1 MTVQPDLTIT
11 IVSWN
16 TRELLRGCLQSIQ
29 QSNPHISYEIHV
41 VDNASADDSVEMVRD
56 EFPDV
61 KLILNQENVGFAK
74 ANNQSW
80 KQAQGR
86 YWLLLNSDAEVK
98 RGAMDKLV
106 KFMDAHPQAGL
117 ATAKL
122 INPDSSPQY
131 CAQPVPSIWR
141 LLLEASRAHKLLPAS
156 WRGRVLLST
165 YWGYQTTIPVGWAWG
180 TALIARRAAVEDV
193 GALSDDF
200 FMYGEDLEW
209 CLRMRRHGWQVW
221 FCHNAEVLHYG
232 GQSSA
237 KKWEDAAKQKII
249 LDNSYKAIEIHRGR
263 LYVALL
269 KTVTLLALKADQV
282 IKRLIGRVCNESEL
296 SINYHKASL
305 KLGLANLG
313 QRWNS

>member
-1 MTVQPDLTIT
+1 MISQPDLTIT

-16 TRELLRGCLQSIQ
+16 TQELLRGCLRSIQ
-29 QSNPHISYEIHV
+29 QSNTRASLEIHV
-41 VDNASADDSVEMVRD
+41 VDNASTDGSAEVVRT
-56 EFPDV
+56 EFPSV
-61 KLILNQENVGFAK
+61 KLIVNQENLGFAA

-80 KQAQGR
+80 AQAQAR

-98 RGAMDKLV
+98 PGALDTLV
-106 KFMDAHPQAGL
+106 TFMDVHAQAGL

-122 INPDSSPQY
+122 LNPDASPQY

-141 LLLEASRAHKLLPAS
+141 LLLETSRVHKLLPAYG
-156 WRGRVLLST
+156 RGRVLLST
-165 YWGYQTTIPVGWAWG
+165 YWNYRETIPVGWTWG
-180 TALIARRAAVEDV
+180 TALIARREAVEEA
-193 GALSDDF
+193 GSLSEDF

-209 CLRMRRHGWQVW
+209 CLRMRRHGWKVW

-237 KKWEDAAKQKII
+237 KKWEDARKQKII
-249 LDNSYKAIEIHRGR
+249 LDNSYKAIEMHRGR

-269 KTVTLLALKADQV
+269 KTAMLFALKIDQI
-282 IKRLIGRVCNESEL
+282 IKRLTGRGGRDSEL
-296 SINYHKASL
+296 SISYHKAAL

-313 QRWNS
+313 QKWSR

>member
-1 MTVQPDLTIT
+1 MIRPDLTIT

-16 TRELLRGCLQSIQ
+16 TCELLRSCLQSIQ

-41 VDNASADDSVEMVRD
+41 VDNASTDGSAEMVRT
-56 EFPDV
+56 EFPSL
-61 KLILNQENVGFAK
+61 KLIVNQENIGFAA

-86 YWLLLNSDAEVK
+86 YWFLLNSDAEVK
-98 RGAMDKLV
+98 PRALDTLV
-106 KFMDAHPQAGL
+106 AFMDAHPQAGL

-122 INPDSSPQY
+122 LNPDSSPQY

-141 LLLEASRAHKLLPAS
+141 LLLETARVHKLFPAS

-165 YWGYQTTIPVGWAWG
+165 YWNYQATIPVGWTWG
-180 TALIARRAAVEDV
+180 TALIARRAAVEEV

-209 CLRMRRHGWQVW
+209 CLRMRRHGWKVW

-237 KKWEDAAKQKII
+237 KKWADAGKQKII
-249 LDNSYKAIEIHRGR
+249 LDQSYKAIEMQRGR

-269 KTVTLLALKADQV
+269 KIVTLLTLKTDQI
-282 IKRLIGRVCNESEL
+282 IKRLTGRKSMHSEW
-296 SINYHKASL
+296 SINYHKATL
-305 KLGLANLG
+305 KLGLANWG
-313 QRWNS
+313 QKRSR